1 MTPQNNILTADF
13 KSEPYWWDAAPL
25 GSVER
30 VALPSRVDVVVVGSG
45 FTGLSAALTL
55 ARGGRTVAVLEQ
67 GQLGRG
73 ASTRNN
79 GALVPYLY
87 LKLDTL
93 MKQFGETRGIAIS
106 MTAVQSLEYFLR
118 FLDTE
123 EIECGLKEHE
133 RFFLALSPAHLDGLK
148 RLADLYPRH
157 GIDIGWESLPR
168 AALIDETGLDNYAGA
183 VVVRRSLAM
192 HPGICHAALIDRV
205 TQAGA
210 ALIDHTEVIALA
222 RRERKGFRV
231 ETNRGPIDAT
241 EVVVATN
248 GYTGPA
254 FAWARRRLIS
264 LRVFKAASEILP
276 QSLRDEVFPSRRF
289 LINTRHNHTVI
300 RLAPDGQ
307 RLIVGGRA
315 GMTGHDA
322 RVHAATL
329 HRDMVEL
336 DPRLRSIRLSHC
348 WDCRMGWTF
357 DKLPF
362 VGMNDG
368 IHYAVGF
375 CGVGITMGS
384 WFGTRLAQKILGER
398 PEPIVYDDRVFPT
411 RPFYRGQQWPVTLAM
426 AWFNLKDRLAG

>member
-1 MTPQNNILTADF
+1 MTTQNNILTADF

-79 GALVPYLY
+79 GALVSYLY

-118 FLDTE
+118 FLDTK

-192 HPGICHAALIDRV
+192 HPGICHAALLDRV

-210 ALIDHTEVIALA
+210 ALIDHTEVIAL
-222 RRERKGFRV
+222 
-231 ETNRGPIDAT
+231 
-241 EVVVATN
+241 
-248 GYTGPA
+248 
-254 FAWARRRLIS
+254 ARRRLIS